1 MNENKVMKKYFI
13 LLCLGAFLL
22 GLDNNIDNK
31 LIEIIMCVIGL
42 SLVIYGTQGIASIN
56 LLKRIKA
63 LTFYSY
69 INNQYLKALEDDFS
83 TYSFTLDED
92 ELKENKEYINFYRKQ
107 HGSIVYKIEYEL
119 DSKNNLHECKFVKA
133 YDMNEKEWIDE
144 QCKAIHLYRNI
155 NYLRYTQKAFLEQ
168 KETEV
173 EFNNKKYLC
182 IVTSFELVDEYDE
195 NGDMMM
201 KIDLVIIKEIDY

>member
-1 MNENKVMKKYFI
+1 MKKYFI

-22 GLDNNIDNK
+22 GLDNHIDNK
-31 LIEIIMCVIGL
+31 IIEIIICVIGL
-42 SLVIYGTQGIASIN
+42 SFYYYGAHNIAAKS

-92 ELKENKEYINFYRKQ
+92 ELKENKEYIDFYRKQ

-144 QCKAIHLYRNI
+144 QCKAMHLFRNRDYVHYI
-155 NYLRYTQKAFLEQ
+155 QRAFLEQ
-168 KETEV
+168 KEIPV
-173 EFNNKKYLC
+173 EFNNKKYSC
-182 IVTSFELVDEYDE
+182 IVTSFSLVDEYDE

-201 KIDLVIIKEIDY
+201 NIDLVIIKEIDY